1 MSDESNV
8 ASRIVRWGA
17 VAVLI
22 GLCIGL
28 YFRLGTRI
36 PPLTVTTQGAGGAS
50 EGGSGAAAAPEPK
63 P

>member
-17 VAVLI
+17 VGALI
-22 GLCIGL
+22 ALSIGL
-28 YFRLGTRI
+28 YFRLGTHI
-36 PPLTVTTQGAGGAS
+36 PPLTVTTQPTGAKGGD
-50 EGGSGAAAAPEPK
+50 GTAAPEPT

>member
-22 GLCIGL
+22 AVSIGL
-28 YFRLGTRI
+28 YFRLGTHI
-36 PPLTVTTQGAGGAS
+36 PPLTVPTQGAGAGAKGG
-50 EGGSGAAAAPEPK
+50 EGTAVPEPT